1 MKKKKRLLVCYT
13 ELLHYRLDVL
23 RALAKDYDLT
33 VVHSGKNMTGSKSGF
48 HEVVLPL
55 RSVWKFRYQVGLLRL
70 VRKEK
75 FDVVVFFFDL
85 AWISIV
91 LSFLFCPRDS
101 RRITWGLWRT
111 KLFLANWVRLL
122 VSRVADSNIFYSAGA
137 ANDFLK
143 NGTPEEKIVVARN
156 TFFVEKPGRNEDTT
170 RDCVLFV
177 GTFNHRK
184 QNDVLV
190 LAFSKAVRCMEDKV
204 RLVFVGDG
212 VEKEKIMALA
222 KGQECCD
229 RIEFYPGETDQEVLR
244 SYYDRAICS
253 VSFGQAGLSVLQSFG
268 YGVPFV
274 TRRDAISGGE
284 IENIVEGF
292 NGVLCDSNQSSLE
305 SVLTNLCADQV
316 YSGELGRNA
325 LSYYE
330 NKASVEV
337 MLAGFIS
344 AIETNREYRKADS
357 TGC

>member
-1 MKKKKRLLVCYT
+1 
-13 ELLHYRLDVL
+13 
-23 RALAKDYDLT
+23 
-33 VVHSGKNMTGSKSGF
+33 
-48 HEVVLPL
+48 
-55 RSVWKFRYQVGLLRL
+55 
-70 VRKEK
+70 
-75 FDVVVFFFDL
+75 
-85 AWISIV
+85 
-91 LSFLFCPRDS
+91 
-101 RRITWGLWRT
+101 
-111 KLFLANWVRLL
+111 
-122 VSRVADSNIFYSAGA
+122 
-137 ANDFLK
+137 
-143 NGTPEEKIVVARN
+143 
-156 TFFVEKPGRNEDTT
+156 
-170 RDCVLFV
+170 
-177 GTFNHRK
+177 
-184 QNDVLV
+184 
-190 LAFSKAVRCMEDKV
+190 MEDKV